1 MKKIRVLLVT
11 NALGPPTR
19 GNGTTVMR
27 WLAYGREYDIEF
39 VPILPDALPPEGPFD
54 LVHGYHAIHGGVTAY
69 EIAREMDMPLVISL
83 GGTDLLALREPRP
96 MANQARRVIGG
107 AQAIVGACESFRE
120 VLQAELDAGERYH
133 LAVRSVS
140 VPDELATRPHADVLR
155 VALPAGLRPVKDPM
169 LALDLFEGLQERGVR
184 IRLRM
189 LGPVLDE
196 IYGGRILSRVNS
208 LEDVTVGEV
217 DREEMTRIYNEAH
230 VVWNTSR
237 HEGGANA
244 LLEALAHG
252 CRVYARDV
260 PGNHDLLANQWPD
273 ALFDPTA
280 EDWIDQA
287 AERHARLQSTMPVR
301 LRAVAERQRAWVR
314 EHHDISHEMAGLR
327 AAYESVAI
335 QG

>member
-1 MKKIRVLLVT
+1 MKKIRILLVT

-27 WLAYGREYDIEF
+27 WLAYGPEYDIDF
-39 VPILPDALPPEGPFD
+39 VPILPDAVPPDGPFD
-54 LVHGYHAIHGGVTAY
+54 LVHGYHAIHGGVTAC
-69 EIAREMDMPLVISL
+69 EIARETGLPLVISL

-96 MANQARRVIGG
+96 MTNQARRVIGG
-107 AQAIVGACESFRE
+107 ARAIVGACESFRE
-120 VLQAELDAGERYH
+120 VLQEELDAGDRYH

-140 VPDELATRPHADVLR
+140 VPDVLVTRARSDHLR

-169 LALDLFEGLQERGVR
+169 LALDLFEGLQARGVR
-184 IRLRM
+184 IRLRI

-196 IYGGRILSRVNS
+196 TYGARVLSRINT

-217 DREEMTRIYNEAH
+217 DREEMARVYNEAH

-252 CRVYARDV
+252 CQVYARDV
-260 PGNHDLLANQWPD
+260 PGNRDLLANQWPD

-287 AERHARLQSTMPVR
+287 AERHARLQSMMPVR
-301 LRAVAERQRAWVR
+301 VRAVAERQRTWVR
-314 EHHDISHEMAGLR
+314 EHHDISREMAGLR
-327 AAYESVAI
+327 AAYESVVT
-335 QG
+335 